1 MKRTF
6 PVFSLSAGL
15 RLLAVVAVAIAAYHQ
30 LIPADVAIGMALLG
44 EVTNLDTLKARLT
57 ELHDISAGITAKAD
71 AEKRD
76 LTVEEQTELDSV
88 MNEFDSVESDIKRRE
103 RIANQA
109 TRLAEPEPR
118 RTPVNQ
124 VAPNGANPGGSVQP
138 TPVARMTP
146 SNGLQHTVLSTHQER
161 NRGGFTNLGEF
172 ALAVRGA
179 NINPSGMD
187 YRLQNAALST
197 SSSEAVGADGGYAV
211 PAAWRAEIMSMV
223 DAEDSLLS
231 VTDVNPVSGNNM
243 TYPMDETTPH
253 QASGGIQV
261 YWDGESDTI
270 TQSKVQLKTLDIKL
284 HRVTALVPMTE
295 ELLEDAPALGAYV
308 TRKTGEKFAFKIT
321 DALFNGTG
329 VGMPLGV
336 MNAPC
341 KVAVGKETS
350 QTDATVHADNIVKMM
365 ARMPAKSFAKAGWY
379 INQDVLP
386 QIMKLGFAI
395 TTASGTAAGAG
406 ALYLPP
412 NGLATSGPYGTLLG
426 RPIVVTEACAALG
439 TQGDIVLGDFSKY
452 LSVVKTGGIKTD
464 VSIHLWFDQNIMAF
478 RFVMRMN
485 GQPWLSAPIARK
497 NGSNTLSHFVT
508 LASRP

>member
-1 MKRTF
+1 MKRVF

-15 RLLAVVAVAIAAYHQ
+15 RLLAIVAVAIAAYHQ
-30 LIPADVAIGMALLG
+30 LIPTDAAIGMAILG
-44 EVTNLDTLKARLT
+44 PVINLDTLKARLT

-88 MNEFDSVESDIKRRE
+88 MNEFDSVELDIKRRE

-124 VAPNGANPGGSVQP
+124 VAANGSNPGGAAQQ

-146 SNGLQHTVLSTHQER
+146 SNGLQHTVLTTHQER
-161 NRGGFTNLGEF
+161 NRGGFNNLGEF
-172 ALAVRGA
+172 SLAVRGA
-179 NINPSGMD
+179 TINPGGMD

-197 SSSEAVGADGGYAV
+197 TGSEAVGADGGYAV
-211 PAAWRAEIMSMV
+211 PMEWRSEIMGMV

-231 VTDVNPVSGNNM
+231 ATDVNPITGNNM
-243 TYPMDETTPH
+243 TYPVDETTGH
-253 QASGGIQV
+253 QTSGGIQV
-261 YWDGESDTI
+261 YWDGEADTI
-270 TQSKVQLKTLDIKL
+270 VQSKLLLKTLDIKL
-284 HRVTALVPMTE
+284 HRITALVPMTE
-295 ELLEDAPALGAYV
+295 ELLEDAPALGVYV

-321 DALFNGTG
+321 DGLINGTG

-341 KVAVGKETS
+341 RVDVAKEGS
-350 QTDATVHADNIVKMM
+350 QTGVTFHADNAAKMM
-365 ARMPAKSFAKAGWY
+365 ARMPAKCFANASWY

-386 QIMKLGFAI
+386 QIMKMGFAI

-412 NGLATSGPYGTLLG
+412 TGLSTSGPYGTLLG

-439 TQGDIVLGDFSKY
+439 TTGDVILGDFSKY
-452 LSVVKTGGIKTD
+452 LSVVKAGGIKSD
-464 VSIHLWFDQNIMAF
+464 VSIHLWFDQNTMAF

-497 NGSNTLSHFVT
+497 NGSNTLSHFIT
-508 LASRP
+508 LATRT